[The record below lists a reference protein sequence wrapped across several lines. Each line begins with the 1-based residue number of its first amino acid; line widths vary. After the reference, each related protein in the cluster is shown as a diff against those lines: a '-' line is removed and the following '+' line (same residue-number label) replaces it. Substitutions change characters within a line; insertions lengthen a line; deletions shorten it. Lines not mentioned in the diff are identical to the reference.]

1 MSARSLDDDPLARH
15 RSMTEALESLPSRG
29 PAWRLALEFGIDVAQ
44 LEATQRLSVTERID
58 QMVSHVRFIDDL
70 RSRNLPPELLA
81 RVERARLEVKAHAL
95 DPAGTLPR

>member
-1 MSARSLDDDPLARH
+1 
-15 RSMTEALESLPSRG
+15 
-29 PAWRLALEFGIDVAQ
+29 LALEFGIDVAQ